1 MYVNTH
7 LLCYTDLE
15 WMIFEEIAEIIK
27 YLVELLF
34 DFLSHEFLI
43 TLDH

>member
-7 LLCYTDLE
+7 LLCYIDLE

-27 YLVELLF
+27 YLVELTYY
-34 DFLSHEFLI
+34 LI
-43 TLDH
+43 FILTSF